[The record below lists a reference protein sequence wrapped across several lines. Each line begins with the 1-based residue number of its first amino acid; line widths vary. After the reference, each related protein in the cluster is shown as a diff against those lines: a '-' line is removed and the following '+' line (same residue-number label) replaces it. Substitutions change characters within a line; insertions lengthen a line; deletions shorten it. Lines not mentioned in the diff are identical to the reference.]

1 MNNTGC
7 ILMEP
12 AGPLRTPERALQML
26 LASELE
32 ENVFLSS
39 QDGVGWDRM
48 GVTS

>member
-32 ENVFLSS
+32 NVFLSS
-39 QDGVGWDRM
+39 RDGVGWDRI